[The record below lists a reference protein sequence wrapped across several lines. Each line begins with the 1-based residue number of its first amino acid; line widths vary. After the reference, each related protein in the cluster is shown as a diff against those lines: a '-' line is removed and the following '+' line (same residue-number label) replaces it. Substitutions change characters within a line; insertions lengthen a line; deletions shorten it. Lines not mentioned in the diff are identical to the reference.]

1 MRFESQPSAELR
13 RPRGHERREWN
24 GLRDHDRDTD
34 GGERDRHS
42 NKSHRTDDA
51 RRREAASQIRE
62 LRSRY

>member
-13 RPRGHERREWN
+13 RSRGHERREWSD
-24 GLRDHDRDTD
+24 LRDHVRDID
-34 GGERDRHS
+34 SERERHS
-42 NKSHRTDDA
+42 NKTHRADDA